1 MCLLYLGFTSG
12 VYKQKKPHIRW
23 LLISLSGTSTVYG
36 SNHRITKFSVIGWRV
51 STLKPLLM
59 LVEYSPN

>member
-36 SNHRITKFSVIGWRV
+36 SNHRTLTSRLAGFDSETAPDV
-51 STLKPLLM
+51 SGI
-59 LVEYSPN
+59 